1 MRGGLSRRVAGAA
14 AACLALACAGGTGGS
29 RGGGKVADN
38 RNFPSPEQLEKLGS
52 GPAPSGFASL
62 DVRPVDSWELAGP
75 FPDSIR
81 VEPYSD
87 PASPWGSLVDEAARR
102 RVGLVVPT
110 ESMYCVARELGR
122 FYLANGG
129 QPTPSLRQFIT
140 SRCNAPVAR
149 IGFQYVE
156 GEVPNELGEA
166 DLFTHWKGAVAKAI
180 RDGLR
185 GGPQTAGIWFGREGG
200 RAVAMVAFGRRD
212 LLLEPVSPFPA
223 PDGGIELRGEA
234 LEPVSSVRALVNRG
248 RFGVRECEPVGD
260 AALPAFHLRCEV
272 DPGDDSALISL
283 NTFAPSRLLGRE
295 GLVVLAWPGG
305 RPSAVYRRPVYGE
318 AWPMLDEQ
326 HFGEGFVELLNRVRR
341 EAGLEPLEL
350 DPGQSATA
358 AELAP
363 HYFASIYG
371 QGEDLV
377 ADVIVLG
384 LLAGWT
390 VDGIV
395 QAGHFASAW
404 SLRTRDLA
412 DLLATA
418 LEHPGGRETL
428 LADDV
433 ERIAIGPMLSTEA
446 GRESVAAVFTTYS
459 LFSEKS
465 HDAIARRV
473 YEKLEAE
480 RERRGVGP
488 PERLADV
495 AGLCQRVA
503 SSVQAGA
510 DPTDA
515 LDALLEQ
522 SLDVLQ
528 RPVAGWIAEVSEI
541 ESLEFPEE
549 YLRKPSLGV
558 AVAVSHRRPKGEA
571 WGRFVVML
579 VIADPESH
587 GI

>member
-1 MRGGLSRRVAGAA
+1 V
-14 AACLALACAGGTGGS
+14 AACLVLGCAGGTGGS

-52 GPAPSGFASL
+52 TPAPSGFASL
-62 DVRPVDSWELAGP
+62 DIRPVDSWELAGP

-87 PASPWGSLVDEAARR
+87 PESPWGSLVDEAARR

-140 SRCNAPVAR
+140 SRCNAPVAQ

-156 GEVPNELGEA
+156 GEVPSGLGDAELFG
-166 DLFTHWKGAVAKAI
+166 HWKEAVAKAI
-180 RDGLR
+180 RDGLQ

-200 RAVAMVAFGRRD
+200 RAVAMVAFGRRE
-212 LLLEPVSPFPA
+212 LLLEPVSPFPTH
-223 PDGGIELRGEA
+223 GVIELRGES
-234 LEPVSSVRALVNRG
+234 LEPVASIRALVNRG
-248 RFGVRECEPVGD
+248 RFGVRECESVGGTR
-260 AALPAFHLRCEV
+260 LPTFHLRCEV

-283 NTFAPSRLLGRE
+283 NAFPPNRLLGRQ
-295 GLVVLAWPGG
+295 GLLVLAWPKG
-305 RPSAVYRRPVYGE
+305 RTTAVYRRPVYGE

-326 HFGEGFVELLNRVRR
+326 HFGDGFVELLNRVRR

-350 DPGQSATA
+350 DPQQSETAT
-358 AELAP
+358 ELAP
-363 HYFASIYG
+363 HYFAAVTG
-371 QGEDLV
+371 RGEELV

-395 QAGHFASAW
+395 QQGHFASAW

-433 ERIAIGPMLSTEA
+433 QRIAIGPMLSTET

-473 YEKLEAE
+473 YEKLEAD

-488 PERLADV
+488 PERLVDV

-503 SSVQAGA
+503 SAVQGGE
-510 DPTDA
+510 DPRDA
-515 LDALLEQ
+515 LDVLLEQ
-522 SLDVLQ
+522 SVDALQ
-528 RPVAGWIAEVSEI
+528 RPVAGWIAEVSDI
-541 ESLEFPEE
+541 EGLEFPEE
-549 YLRKPSLGV
+549 YLRKPSMGV

-571 WGRFVVML
+571 WGRYVVML